1 MKLFRE
7 TIAGRI
13 LALAVAMPLAA
24 GALATITRDGSGIV
38 WIIASIFAGI
48 VLGIVGVGL
57 AIEESAGAAVTAVL
71 FLPPALLLYTPLV
84 YVWGTV
90 PAVRM
95 LMALGAIALLAS
107 ALRHVSFRPRLASSP
122 RVTTRSA

>member
-1 MKLFRE
+1 MKRFRE

-13 LALAVAMPLAA
+13 LSLAVALPLATA
-24 GALATITRDGSGIV
+24 TFATITRDGSGIV

-48 VLGIVGVGL
+48 ILGIVGIGL

-84 YVWGTV
+84 YFWGTV
-90 PAVRM
+90 PAVRI
-95 LMALGAIALLAS
+95 LMALGAIALLAA
-107 ALRHVSFRPRLASSP
+107 ALGQASLRPRLASSP